1 MGERYKGREGSEGR
15 RSLLVFLVVEGIYL
29 ALMPAEQPCSVGGE
43 WGVCGCSVGAVWEEV
58 KEKGEGR
65 VRCIYIVRAC
75 VGSYLADCDG
85 GMRRMM
91 Q

>member
-1 MGERYKGREGSEGR
+1 MWGTPPTLGERYKGREGSEGR

-43 WGVCGCSVGAVWEEV
+43 WEEV

-75 VGSYLADCDG
+75 VGSYLADCDC